1 MGGWGVQGRMKR
13 LEQVRLEV
21 DSRRHTVNALNHAIS
36 TKQGRQPKPGTN
48 PSQSNQRLETQI
60 ELTIRRMQHKEN
72 KLAGAALP
80 LTLLALQ
87 PLFQIKFASH
97 LTRNSLDAS

>member
-1 MGGWGVQGRMKR
+1 MKR

-21 DSRRHTVNALNHAIS
+21 DSRRHTVNALNDAI
-36 TKQGRQPKPGTN
+36 TAKQKKQPKNAP
-48 PSQSNQRLETQI
+48 PSQSSQRLETQI

-80 LTLLALQ
+80 
-87 PLFQIKFASH
+87 PLDPARAAWAVSTFRPSH
-97 LTRNSLDAS
+97 DAMVWDCRVPR